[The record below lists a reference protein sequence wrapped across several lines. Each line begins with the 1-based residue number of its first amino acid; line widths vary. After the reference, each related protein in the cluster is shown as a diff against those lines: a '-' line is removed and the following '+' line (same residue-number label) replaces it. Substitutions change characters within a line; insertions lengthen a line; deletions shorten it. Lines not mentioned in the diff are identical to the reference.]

1 MIWQVFDHFITFF
14 FSFIYLII
22 AITFLLNSRKSS
34 LNIID
39 RLYYANAVVFLAGI
53 IGICICL
60 QEPHGFSCNSIYDLT
75 DCKLITIEFLA

>member
-1 MIWQVFDHFITFF
+1 M
-14 FSFIYLII
+14 
-22 AITFLLNSRKSS
+22 NSRKSS

-75 DCKLITIEFLA
+75 DCKLFTIEFLA